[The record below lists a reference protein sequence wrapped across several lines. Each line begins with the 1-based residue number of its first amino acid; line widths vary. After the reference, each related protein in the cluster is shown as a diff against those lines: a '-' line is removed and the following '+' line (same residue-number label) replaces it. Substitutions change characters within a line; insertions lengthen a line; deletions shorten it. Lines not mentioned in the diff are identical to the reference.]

1 MESGAPDHYR
11 ILQVDPSAEADVIQ
25 AAYRVLA
32 RRFHPDLHGDDA
44 VMKRLNAAW
53 EVLGNKDRKA
63 AYDLARG
70 NGGDA
75 PSTTIVTSEPTS
87 ARPAAPDHAGPP
99 KGRAFGTVLTYGR
112 YEGWSLGQ
120 IALVDPEFLEWMRSV
135 PGGRYLRPEIDA
147 ILKEVRGPLGG
158 AKFSSAGSTAQRMR
172 EAGVL
177 IG

>member
-1 MESGAPDHYR
+1 MESWSADHYR
-11 ILQVDPSAEADVIQ
+11 ILQVDPGADVEVIQ

-32 RRFHPDLHGDDA
+32 RRFHPDLAGDDA

-53 EVLGNKDRKA
+53 EVLGNKDRRA
-63 AYDLARG
+63 AYDKTRA
-70 NGGDA
+70 GGGAQFQA
-75 PSTTIVTSEPTS
+75 PIVTSEPMV
-87 ARPAAPDHAGPP
+87 RAAPSDHAGPP
-99 KGRAFGTVLTYGR
+99 RGRAFGTVLTYGR

-120 IALVDPEFLEWMRSV
+120 VALVDPEFLEWMRSV

-147 ILKEVRGPLGG
+147 ILKEVHGPLGPG
-158 AKFSSAGSTAQRMR
+158 GRFASAGSTAQRMR

>member
-1 MESGAPDHYR
+1 MESGTLDHNR
-11 ILQVDPSAEADVIQ
+11 TLQVDPSAELEVIQ

-32 RRFHPDLHGDDA
+32 RRFHPDLAGDDSA
-44 VMKRLNAAW
+44 MKRLNAAW
-53 EVLGNKDRKA
+53 EVLGNPKRRA
-63 AYDLARG
+63 EYDIARG
-70 NGGDA
+70 FGGPVPA
-75 PSTTIVTSEPTS
+75 QTAIVTSDPS
-87 ARPAAPDHAGPP
+87 VRPVSPDHAGPP
-99 KGRAFGTVLTYGR
+99 RGRAFGTVLTYGR

-120 IALVDPEFLEWMRSV
+120 VAVVDPGFLEWMRSV

-158 AKFSSAGSTAQRMR
+158 ASFSAGSSSAQRMR

>member
-1 MESGAPDHYR
+1 MESGGDHYR
-11 ILQVDPSAEADVIQ
+11 TLQVDPSAEIDVIQ

-32 RRFHPDLHGDDA
+32 RRYHPDLAGDDT
-44 VMKRLNAAW
+44 VMKRINAAW
-53 EVLGNKDRKA
+53 EVLGDRDRRA
-63 AYDLARG
+63 EYDRARSATG
-70 NGGDA
+70 TSTQVA
-75 PSTTIVTSEPTS
+75 PIVTTEPG
-87 ARPAAPDHAGPP
+87 ARPVSPDHAGPP
-99 KGRAFGTVLTYGR
+99 RGKPFGTVLSYGR
-112 YEGWSLGQ
+112 YEGWSIGQ

-158 AKFSSAGSTAQRMR
+158 AAKFGASTAQRIR